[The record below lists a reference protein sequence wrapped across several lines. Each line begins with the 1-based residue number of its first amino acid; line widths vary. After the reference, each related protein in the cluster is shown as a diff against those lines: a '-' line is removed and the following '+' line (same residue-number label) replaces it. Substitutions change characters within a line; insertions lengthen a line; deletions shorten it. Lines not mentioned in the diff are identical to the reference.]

1 MADLI
6 EVQGLCKDYGD
17 FCLDHVDLKLP
28 GGTILGL
35 IGENGA
41 GKTTTLKAIL
51 GLIRPDG
58 GTVKV
63 LGRTV
68 DWSDPACREDIGVVL
83 DECAFHDPLKA
94 PQVGRILAG
103 TYRNWDAPL
112 FDAYLDRFG
121 LPRNKKIKEFSKG
134 MKMKLSIAS
143 ALAHHPRLL
152 VLDEATSG
160 LDPVVRSELLDEFP
174 LGIFSTVKGNP
185 PDAMDDPDQTR
196 TYSITVSTR
205 YGEAR
210 TIAGSFDRDGLPRDW
225 AEFVDYVLTFISM
238 YEGYELFN
246 PCLYG
251 RRKRRRSDYIY
262 CSVSFEEGGQ
272 TYSYLAR
279 DDSYAVGDRVVVPA
293 GRENREALAQIE
305 SISYYAAGE
314 APFPV
319 ERTKYILRKYEDD
332 TDHDK

>member
-1 MADLI
+1 MSQKEHPILFNEIFNDITKI
-6 EVQGLCKDYGD
+6 EAVY
-17 FCLDHVDLKLP
+17 CL
-28 GGTILGL
+28 
-35 IGENGA
+35 
-41 GKTTTLKAIL
+41 
-51 GLIRPDG
+51 
-58 GTVKV
+58 
-63 LGRTV
+63 RTV
-68 DWSDPACREDIGVVL
+68 VKPPKPSRVALLEEYRE
-83 DECAFHDPLKA
+83 
-94 PQVGRILAG
+94 R
-103 TYRNWDAPL
+103 
-112 FDAYLDRFG
+112 
-121 LPRNKKIKEFSKG
+121 
-134 MKMKLSIAS
+134 
-143 ALAHHPRLL
+143 L
-152 VLDEATSG
+152 VLDHAADTITHTQENDAGQRITHRYELPG
-160 LDPVVRSELLDEFP
+160 KVSELLDEFP

-210 TIAGSFDRDGLPRDW
+210 TIAGSFDRDGLPQDW
-225 AEFVDYVLTFISM
+225 AEFVDDVLTFISM

-246 PCLYG
+246 PRLYG
-251 RRKRRRSDYIY
+251 RRKRRKSDYIY

-332 TDHDK
+332 TDHDE

>member
-1 MADLI
+1 MSQKEHPILFNEIFNDITKI
-6 EVQGLCKDYGD
+6 EAVY
-17 FCLDHVDLKLP
+17 CL
-28 GGTILGL
+28 
-35 IGENGA
+35 
-41 GKTTTLKAIL
+41 
-51 GLIRPDG
+51 
-58 GTVKV
+58 
-63 LGRTV
+63 RTV
-68 DWSDPACREDIGVVL
+68 VKPPKPSRVALLEEYRE
-83 DECAFHDPLKA
+83 
-94 PQVGRILAG
+94 R
-103 TYRNWDAPL
+103 
-112 FDAYLDRFG
+112 
-121 LPRNKKIKEFSKG
+121 
-134 MKMKLSIAS
+134 
-143 ALAHHPRLL
+143 L
-152 VLDEATSG
+152 VLDRAADTITHTQENDAGQRITHRYELPG
-160 LDPVVRSELLDEFP
+160 KVSELLDGFP
-174 LGIFSTVKGNP
+174 LGIFSIVMGNP

-225 AEFVDYVLTFISM
+225 AEFVDDVLTFISM

-246 PCLYG
+246 PRLYG

-332 TDHDK
+332 TDHDE

>member
-1 MADLI
+1 MSQKEHPILFNEIFNDITKI
-6 EVQGLCKDYGD
+6 EAVY
-17 FCLDHVDLKLP
+17 CL
-28 GGTILGL
+28 
-35 IGENGA
+35 
-41 GKTTTLKAIL
+41 
-51 GLIRPDG
+51 
-58 GTVKV
+58 
-63 LGRTV
+63 RTV
-68 DWSDPACREDIGVVL
+68 VKPPKPSRVALLEEYRE
-83 DECAFHDPLKA
+83 
-94 PQVGRILAG
+94 R
-103 TYRNWDAPL
+103 
-112 FDAYLDRFG
+112 
-121 LPRNKKIKEFSKG
+121 
-134 MKMKLSIAS
+134 
-143 ALAHHPRLL
+143 L
-152 VLDEATSG
+152 VLDRAADTITHTQENDAGQRITHRYELPG
-160 LDPVVRSELLDEFP
+160 KVSELLDGFP
-174 LGIFSTVKGNP
+174 LGIFSIVMGNP

-225 AEFVDYVLTFISM
+225 AEFVDDVLTFISM

-246 PCLYG
+246 PRLYG
-251 RRKRRRSDYIY
+251 RRKRRKSDYIY

-332 TDHDK
+332 TDHDE

>member
-1 MADLI
+1 MSQKEDPILFDGVFNDITKI
-6 EVQGLCKDYGD
+6 EAVY
-17 FCLDHVDLKLP
+17 CL
-28 GGTILGL
+28 
-35 IGENGA
+35 
-41 GKTTTLKAIL
+41 
-51 GLIRPDG
+51 
-58 GTVKV
+58 
-63 LGRTV
+63 RTV
-68 DWSDPACREDIGVVL
+68 VKPPKPSRVALLEEYRE
-83 DECAFHDPLKA
+83 
-94 PQVGRILAG
+94 R
-103 TYRNWDAPL
+103 
-112 FDAYLDRFG
+112 
-121 LPRNKKIKEFSKG
+121 
-134 MKMKLSIAS
+134 
-143 ALAHHPRLL
+143 L
-152 VLDEATSG
+152 VLDRAADTITHTQENDAGQRITHRYELPG
-160 LDPVVRSELLDEFP
+160 KVSELLDGFP
-174 LGIFSTVKGNP
+174 LGIFSIVMGNP

-225 AEFVDYVLTFISM
+225 AEFVDDVLTFISM

-246 PCLYG
+246 HRLYG
-251 RRKRRRSDYIY
+251 RRKRRKSDYIY

-332 TDHDK
+332 TDHDE

>member
-1 MADLI
+1 MTQK
-6 EVQGLCKDYGD
+6 E
-17 FCLDHVDLKLP
+17 
-28 GGTILGL
+28 
-35 IGENGA
+35 
-41 GKTTTLKAIL
+41 
-51 GLIRPDG
+51 
-58 GTVKV
+58 
-63 LGRTV
+63 
-68 DWSDPACREDIGVVL
+68 DPI
-83 DECAFHDPLKA
+83 
-94 PQVGRILAG
+94 
-103 TYRNWDAPL
+103 L
-112 FDAYLDRFG
+112 FDGVFNDITKIEAAYCLRKVVK
-121 LPRNKKIKEFSKG
+121 PSKP
-134 MKMKLSIAS
+134 SRV
-143 ALAHHPRLL
+143 ALLEEYRERL
-152 VLDEATSG
+152 VLDRATDTITHTQENDAG
-160 LDPVVRSELLDEFP
+160 QRITRRYELPGKVSELLDEFP

-293 GRENREALAQIE
+293 GRENREALAQIK

>member
-1 MADLI
+1 MSQKEHPILFNEIFNDITKI
-6 EVQGLCKDYGD
+6 EAVY
-17 FCLDHVDLKLP
+17 CL
-28 GGTILGL
+28 
-35 IGENGA
+35 
-41 GKTTTLKAIL
+41 
-51 GLIRPDG
+51 
-58 GTVKV
+58 
-63 LGRTV
+63 RTV
-68 DWSDPACREDIGVVL
+68 VKPPKPSRVALLEEYRE
-83 DECAFHDPLKA
+83 
-94 PQVGRILAG
+94 R
-103 TYRNWDAPL
+103 
-112 FDAYLDRFG
+112 
-121 LPRNKKIKEFSKG
+121 
-134 MKMKLSIAS
+134 
-143 ALAHHPRLL
+143 L
-152 VLDEATSG
+152 VLDRAADTITHTQENDAGQRITHRYELPG
-160 LDPVVRSELLDEFP
+160 KVSELLDGFP
-174 LGIFSTVKGNP
+174 LGIFSIVMGNP

-225 AEFVDYVLTFISM
+225 AEFVDDVLTFISM

-246 PCLYG
+246 PRLYG

-262 CSVSFEEGGQ
+262 CSVSFEDGGQ

-332 TDHDK
+332 TDHDE